1 MRRVRVTPRPAWQ
14 GLVEARGLL
23 HHTNDDGSPYWVED
37 ACYVLEPRQADA
49 IEQATETLMEMC
61 IAAAEA
67 VIRGRRYAELG
78 IPSALVP
85 LIEASWERDAPALY
99 DRFDLAFDQH
109 GALKLLELN
118 GATPTALVE
127 AAITQH
133 DFRLAHFPAADQ
145 FNWLWE
151 ALVAKWTELRVGK
164 HVRGPVYTVSAPQP
178 EDAMTAA
185 LIADSALAAGLEV
198 REVHPDHIDWDH
210 GARVL
215 RDLSR
220 TGHPRIDTL
229 FSLIPLEWLVEQ
241 HFRDG
246 TNTAA
251 AISEAAL
258 AHQLVWMDPAW
269 NVVFANKGILA
280 VLWELY
286 PDHPLLVPAYL
297 DGPRGMADY
306 VTKPCQSREG
316 ANVSMVRAGRAVARS
331 LGTWETRERRCV
343 YQALIEVAQCAG
355 HYPTLGCWHVPDQG
369 ACGLGIRESSQP
381 IAGPN
386 DRFAPHVVM

>member
-1 MRRVRVTPRPAWQ
+1 
-14 GLVEARGLL
+14 
-23 HHTNDDGSPYWVED
+23 
-37 ACYVLEPRQADA
+37 
-49 IEQATETLMEMC
+49 
-61 IAAAEA
+61 
-67 VIRGRRYAELG
+67 
-78 IPSALVP
+78 
-85 LIEASWERDAPALY
+85 
-99 DRFDLAFDQH
+99 
-109 GALKLLELN
+109 
-118 GATPTALVE
+118 
-127 AAITQH
+127 
-133 DFRLAHFPAADQ
+133 
-145 FNWLWE
+145 
-151 ALVAKWTELRVGK
+151 
-164 HVRGPVYTVSAPQP
+164 VYTVSAPQP